1 MTGMVNSGT
10 GSEPFDP
17 SIHGRASHAQLHTFR
32 HNRFMQGLA
41 LPFVTL
47 AEMNP
52 QHARL
57 ILVFHC

>member
-1 MTGMVNSGT
+1 MTGMVNSSA
-10 GSEPFDP
+10 GSVPFNP
-17 SIHGRASHAQLHTFR
+17 PIHGRTGHPEFHTLG
-32 HNRFMQGLA
+32 HNRFMQRLA

-57 ILVFHC
+57 KLVFHS